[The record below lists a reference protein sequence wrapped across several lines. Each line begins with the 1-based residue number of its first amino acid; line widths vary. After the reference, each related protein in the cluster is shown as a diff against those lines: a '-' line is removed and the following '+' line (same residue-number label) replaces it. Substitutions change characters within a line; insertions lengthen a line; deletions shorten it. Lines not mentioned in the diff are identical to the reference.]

1 MKKITIII
9 LTFTLSLICFHCIS
23 LLIYITPTIETIGQG
38 VALGVLWAFILCL
51 LGTTSWLI
59 LCLIKQTFKNK
70 IMINKN
76 KLIAEFMGLKEHKG
90 SYYFINKEE
99 WIPDVEL
106 EYHKSWDWLMP
117 VVQKIEQYCEGV
129 PQEMLNISL
138 YSDINEVHNAVVEFI
153 NEHNKTI

>member
-1 MKKITIII
+1 MNIKEFNEMMKDSFGDRVVNIPSKTDN
-9 LTFTLSLICFHCIS
+9 
-23 LLIYITPTIETIGQG
+23 E
-38 VALGVLWAFILCL
+38 
-51 LGTTSWLI
+51 
-59 LCLIKQTFKNK
+59 
-70 IMINKN
+70 
-76 KLIAEFMGLKEHKG
+76 LIAEFMGLKEHKG

-106 EYHKSWDWLMP
+106 EYHKSWDWLIP